1 MLQEYQLGS
10 DPGLCVA
17 ATVPTEV
24 IEFGRRVQKEL
35 VTREQARSLAG
46 TLGIPLLGL
55 GGDESGIIGAL
66 AAVGLA
72 ASQEDGRYVLVGRSR
87 ELTGLQPVSAVL
99 AAGIS
104 AVRTSDGQ
112 PVSGGLVQTDKLR
125 PARRGGEA
133 VAVVEWA
140 GDHWLPLKLD

>member
-1 MLQEYQLGS
+1 MGS
-10 DPGLCVA
+10 DPGLCGA
-17 ATVPTEV
+17 AAVPAEV
-24 IEFGRRVQKEL
+24 VEFGRRVQKEL

-46 TLGIPLLGL
+46 ALDIPLLGL

-87 ELTGLQPVSAVL
+87 ELSGLQPVSAVL

-104 AVRTSDGQ
+104 AVRTPDGHA
-112 PVSGGLVQTDKLR
+112 VLDGVLQTDKLR

-133 VAVVEWA
+133 VAIVEWA